1 MLSAVS
7 GVSFRGTENADFQR
21 LVESEGK
28 FANPAGTGAAQQPA
42 ADTVD
47 LSTKV
52 EEPKKKGGKAG
63 KIIGGLVAAVIIG
76 GLALFG
82 LKRGDVLKINPE
94 ATSIVEKA
102 TSKLAEA
109 GEWIGTKM
117 IDPLM
122 NLFKKK
128 GADVAEDIA
137 DAATNA
143 AK

>member
-28 FANPAGTGAAQQPA
+28 FANPAGAGAAQQPA

-63 KIIGGLVAAVIIG
+63 KIIGGL
-76 GLALFG
+76 ALFG

-94 ATSIVEKA
+94 ATGIIEKA